1 MNYLNN
7 ALCPLLW
14 KIKRYCVFCKTQF
27 IYLVFQCKCC
37 KIVESAGGEIPSS
50 MPDLSA
56 LYKLHL
62 ECGKLINLCDWLEVN
77 FGLFLLINKQKIQ
90 STMNF

>member
-1 MNYLNN
+1 MSNMCSFPVYIIN
-7 ALCPLLW
+7 
-14 KIKRYCVFCKTQF
+14 IYCAKSRESVFSVKHICLPF
-27 IYLVFQCKCC
+27 IFQCKCC

-77 FGLFLLINKQKIQ
+77 FNSFY
-90 STMNF
+90 